1 MVSDTTEC
9 CQNKVENYT
18 FLGLQIVWAENN
30 ICGMEAWTTFTDS
43 CEDCDVILIEVVWRR
58 QEGEFSKANF
68 SPTQCRFSGFFRVE
82 KTFLPVLWS
91 SESISVS
98 TYFWESR
105 FRVDLDV
112 TPGQANLCKQ
122 DICTEMRKLLVRRIT
137 VFNGT

>member
-1 MVSDTTEC
+1 MVLYTTEC

-18 FLGLQIVWAENN
+18 FLGLQNVCVENH

-82 KTFLPVLWS
+82 KTFLPVLWIY
-91 SESISVS
+91 ESMCLSVFFGKS
-98 TYFWESR
+98 FQGGFGRHTR
-105 FRVDLDV
+105 A
-112 TPGQANLCKQ
+112 G
-122 DICTEMRKLLVRRIT
+122 
-137 VFNGT
+137 